1 MRPYYMFYGP
11 VSLFNKCGR
20 GAGAMKSGLLALFS
34 AVSGHIWF
42 IGSNPM
48 LTKKRALIMF

>member
-1 MRPYYMFYGP
+1 MFYGP

-20 GAGAMKSGLLALFS
+20 GAMKSGLLALFS